1 MAKKEKKG
9 TKGKKG
15 KGKGK
20 KASDVQAVPEC
31 FGAMYEEDAEECR
44 SDSGD
49 CVKADE
55 CEIECNGEAA
65 SEKKEKKDPSKKTS
79 KKTSKKKKP
88 EYDYEELEGMSL
100 KKLKKVADKVEVEYE
115 SDDDKEDILEAVCEE
130 LDLEAPEEE
139 EEEKP
144 KKKAKKK
151 SKKKVVEEEEDDDDD
166 DDDEGDDDDD
176 DDEEEEKPKKKA
188 KKKKAVKE
196 GPSKEELRAELAE
209 GLPYSKKKLEGD
221 FKRREIIMIAGI
233 LEIKKI
239 FSLGKTENIIEA
251 ILEAQPGG
259 GSKKKKKKKSKK
271 K

>member
-1 MAKKEKKG
+1 MADKKKSK
-9 TKGKKG
+9 KGKKG
-15 KGKGK
+15 KGKK
-20 KASDVQAVPEC
+20 KDEVQAVPEC
-31 FGAMYEEDAEECR
+31 FGAMYEDDAEECR

-55 CEIECNGEAA
+55 CQIECGGEQ
-65 SEKKEKKDPSKKTS
+65 PSKKKGKKASS
-79 KKTSKKKKP
+79 KKTSKKKSKKKQP
-88 EYDYEELEGMSL
+88 EYDYEELEGMSI
-100 KKLKKVADKVEVEYE
+100 KKLKKIADEVEVEYE
-115 SDDDKEDILEAVCEE
+115 SDDDKEDILEAICEE
-130 LDLEAPEEE
+130 LGLEAPEEE

-151 SKKKVVEEEEDDDDD
+151 SKKKVVEEEEDDEDEDDD
-166 DDDEGDDDDD
+166 DDDDD
-176 DDEEEEKPKKKA
+176 DDEDEEEEEKPRKKA
-188 KKKKAVKE
+188 KKKAVKE

-259 GSKKKKKKKSKK
+259 SSAKKKKKKKKK